1 MSQIVAIKRIYV
13 DLPTVAEIVA
23 LSVTTV
29 QELVRQGQFPQPRQT
44 SGRRVGWLLR
54 EVEEWAE
61 SRPASTL
68 LPPPNTGAK
77 KPRKVSATR
86 AIQDAHS
93 GA

>member
-1 MSQIVAIKRIYV
+1 MTTKPLTAIKPIYV

-29 QELVRQGQFPQPRQT
+29 QELVRQGQFPPPRQT
-44 SGRRVGWLLR
+44 SGRRVAWLVR

-61 SRPASTL
+61 SRPTSNL

-77 KPRKVSATR
+77 KPRKQVA
-86 AIQDAHS
+86 A
-93 GA
+93 